1 MCVFHKC
8 ISAYFISRFACE
20 EGYEFVRVCVYVCVC
35 ERVITCAQRA
45 KKKVELDIALKWSD
59 RREKGQRLE
68 RLLAGDEKHT

>member
-1 MCVFHKC
+1 MCVCFINVFQLILFHDLHVKK
-8 ISAYFISRFACE
+8 
-20 EGYEFVRVCVYVCVC
+20 GMNLFVCVCVC